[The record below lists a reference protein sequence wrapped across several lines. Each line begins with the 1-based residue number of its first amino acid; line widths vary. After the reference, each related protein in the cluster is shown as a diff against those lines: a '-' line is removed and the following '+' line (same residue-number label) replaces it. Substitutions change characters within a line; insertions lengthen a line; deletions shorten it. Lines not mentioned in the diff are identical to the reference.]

1 MTNTREKKFFA
12 PELKSRGNDLTKRW
26 RVEYFE
32 PTHNNQ
38 GKKRIVVYGD
48 INQADTIE
56 ERIRRG
62 YALINSLRFTKDG
75 AKNIFDRVIEVGAL
89 QWRPKTLSSYQ
100 TVAKYYNEYL
110 GKQSMEMA
118 TENTITSF
126 FIYLQRKGV
135 HTNTIAKYR
144 NTLYTLYAKA
154 VAMNLM
160 AFNPV
165 VKVAGIKRSPQS
177 LAYFSDPQIKRLKD
191 YITGINGQLWLAVQ
205 FLYYCFIRPGEMRL
219 LKISSINFEYGF
231 IEVPKE
237 ISKNKKTEKV
247 AIPEDFLNEIQ
258 WLKDYPNNA
267 YILSKSKK
275 PGTEPVSPKW
285 INYNHSVVLAQLKI
299 TGKYAFYSWKHTGVV
314 KCVQAG
320 LNIRDIQNQLRHH
333 SLDMVQ
339 EYLKGLGVLQS
350 KDLKYRYPKL

>member
-1 MTNTREKKFFA
+1 MKNTREKKFFA

-38 GKKRIVVYGD
+38 GKKRVVVYGD

-56 ERIRRG
+56 ERTRRA
-62 YALINSLRFTKDG
+62 YALINSLRFSKDG

-89 QWRPKTLSSYQ
+89 QWRPKTVSSYE
-100 TVAKYYNEYL
+100 TVTKYYKDFL

-144 NTLYTLYAKA
+144 NTLFTLYAKA
-154 VAMNLM
+154 LKMNLI

-165 VKVAGIKRSPQS
+165 RKVEGIKRSPQS

-191 YITGINGQLWLAVQ
+191 YIKPTNAQLWLAVQ

-219 LKISSINFEYGF
+219 LKISAINFEYGF
-231 IEVPKE
+231 IEIPKE
-237 ISKNKKTEKV
+237 IAKNKKTEKV
-247 AIPEDFLNEIQ
+247 AIPRDFLKEIEF
-258 WLKDYPNNA
+258 LKDYPNNA

-275 PGTEPVSPKW
+275 PGFEPVTDKW
-285 INYNHSVVLAQLKI
+285 INYNHSVILEHLKI
-299 TGKYAFYSWKHTGVV
+299 KGKYAFYSWKHTGVV

-350 KDLKYRYPKL
+350 EDLKFKYPKL